1 MLWVLL
7 GLAALLVL
15 WLVVTYNGLVTLR
28 NQVAN
33 AWKQID
39 VQLQRRHDLIPNLVN
54 AVRGAMQYE
63 RDTLERVIAARTRA
77 VAATGPRD
85 RAQAEGE
92 LTQALGRLFA
102 VAEAYPDLKA
112 NQNVLALMEELR
124 TTENQLGFA
133 RQLYNDL
140 VMRFNV
146 KQDVFPTNLIARTLG
161 FTKAEY
167 FEVPEAA
174 RAVPQVD
181 LSLGTP
187 TPPSGAAPAQG

>member
-1 MLWVLL
+1 
-7 GLAALLVL
+7 
-15 WLVVTYNGLVTLR
+15 
-28 NQVAN
+28 
-33 AWKQID
+33 
-39 VQLQRRHDLIPNLVN
+39 
-54 AVRGAMQYE
+54 
-63 RDTLERVIAARTRA
+63 
-77 VAATGPRD
+77 
-85 RAQAEGE
+85 
-92 LTQALGRLFA
+92 
-102 VAEAYPDLKA
+102 LKA

-181 LSLGTP
+181 LSLGAP
-187 TPPSGAAPAQG
+187 TPPPGAAPAQG